1 MLNKIDKLS
10 KTEFTEVF
18 GNIFENASWIAE
30 KLYLQKPFKNFQNL
44 SNEMI
49 SIFENANNQNKLKIL
64 NSHPDLADKAKI
76 GSLTLDS
83 NNEQNDAGLNQC
95 TEKEFNDFKNLN
107 LEYKNISSNLSE
119 KNNYLSDRVK
129 RLQTNSIDLD
139 YLDEK
144 IRQHNGFVDDDELLI
159 VFD

>member
-1 MLNKIDKLS
+1 MNKSLALKNKIYLFFLLTIS
-10 KTEFTEVF
+10 LF
-18 GNIFENASWIAE
+18 IFIYL
-30 KLYLQKPFKNFQNL
+30 LYFLINGQISYFK
-44 SNEMI
+44 I
-49 SIFENANNQNKLKIL
+49 
-64 NSHPDLADKAKI
+64 
-76 GSLTLDS
+76 
-83 NNEQNDAGLNQC
+83 
-95 TEKEFNDFKNLN
+95 KNLN

>member
-1 MLNKIDKLS
+1 MNKSLALKNKIYLFFLLTIS
-10 KTEFTEVF
+10 LF
-18 GNIFENASWIAE
+18 IFIYL
-30 KLYLQKPFKNFQNL
+30 LYFLINGQRG
-44 SNEMI
+44 MI
-49 SIFENANNQNKLKIL
+49 SYFKI
-64 NSHPDLADKAKI
+64 
-76 GSLTLDS
+76 
-83 NNEQNDAGLNQC
+83 
-95 TEKEFNDFKNLN
+95 KNLN